1 MSKNRPENSKWQRED
16 TETNIMQTSEISETP
31 ITENVEPKGFDS
43 YSVKV
48 LAPYLNVRKGPN
60 RSETAVSVLK
70 RGDVHKIIDEKFGF
84 GKLSFGAGWISLNAD
99 LVKKL

>member
-16 TETNIMQTSEISETP
+16 TETNITQSSEISETP
-31 ITENVEPKGFDS
+31 ITENVETKSFDS

-48 LAPYLNVRKGPN
+48 LVPYLNVRKGPS
-60 RSETAVSVLK
+60 RSETAVSILK
-70 RGDVHKIIDEKFGF
+70 RGDVRKIIDEKFGF
-84 GKLSFGAGWISLNAD
+84 GKLSFGAGWISLNSD

>member
-1 MSKNRPENSKWQRED
+1 MSKNRPENSKWQRDDVNANEMTID
-16 TETNIMQTSEISETP
+16 NGAIPSTETSER
-31 ITENVEPKGFDS
+31 ITFNQ

-48 LAPYLNVRKGPN
+48 LVPYLNVRKGPS

-70 RGDVHKIIDEKFGF
+70 RGDVCKIIDEKFGF